1 MRSQKVRRDLATKQQ
16 RQELERHIKLLV
28 ELEVMVTFH
37 LSVIVESLLFK
48 KSSFVYFLYK
58 WIFFKR
64 LPKEVEYWR
73 EKGCVVNSCF
83 FFWLHWV
90 FAAAHTHTLVWQVGA
105 TLHCWMWASHC
116 SAFSC
121 FREQGFRDSELRS
134 WDPSACGTVPDQ
146 ESNRVPCVGWWVLNH
161 WTTREVL

>member
-1 MRSQKVRRDLATKQQ
+1 MLQSMRSQKVRRDLATKQQ

-58 WIFFKR
+58 LIFFKR

-90 FAAAHTHTLVWQVGA
+90 FAAAHTLTLV
-105 TLHCWMWASHC
+105 
-116 SAFSC
+116 
-121 FREQGFRDSELRS
+121 
-134 WDPSACGTVPDQ
+134 
-146 ESNRVPCVGWWVLNH
+146 
-161 WTTREVL
+161 